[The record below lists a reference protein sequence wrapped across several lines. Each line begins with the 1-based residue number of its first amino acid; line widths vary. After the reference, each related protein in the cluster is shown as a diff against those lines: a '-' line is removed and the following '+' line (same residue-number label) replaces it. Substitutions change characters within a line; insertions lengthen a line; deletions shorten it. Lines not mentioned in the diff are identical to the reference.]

1 MRFVAGMWNQK
12 GASMAECGSMEST
25 VWQTSARPSP
35 ATVQQLAEA
44 AIMALTEWNAAALD
58 LLAQQASSWIENPP
72 AVHALAASASQ
83 HRLLGA
89 LLQETERNL
98 RIFRETSP
106 CVEFQPKTGVYESR
120 WS

>member
-1 MRFVAGMWNQK
+1 
-12 GASMAECGSMEST
+12 MENT
-25 VWQTSARPSP
+25 IWQTSARPGS
-35 ATVQQLAEA
+35 ADVRRWAEA

-58 LLAQQASSWIENPP
+58 LLAQQASTWIENPP
-72 AVHALAASASQ
+72 AAHALAASASQ

-98 RIFRETSP
+98 RLFRETSP
-106 CVEFQPKTGVYESR
+106 CVEIQPKTGVYESR